1 MITAT
6 LRVTVPAHR
15 RNEVLDLLRSVIEP
29 TQVEP
34 GCLSCRIYQDLENE
48 EALLFEEEWNTQA
61 DLDRHIR
68 SDRYVKILAAIDM
81 SSKPPEIRFNTIA
94 RTKGIEAIGA
104 ARVKPAERM
113 DWPGVAKRRD

>member
-15 RNEVLDLLRSVIEP
+15 RSEVLDLLRSVIEP

-34 GCLSCRIYQDLENE
+34 GCLSCRLYQDLENE
-48 EALLFEEEWNTQA
+48 EALLFEEEWKTQA

-68 SDRYVKILAAIDM
+68 SDRYVQILAAIDM

-94 RTKGIEAIGA
+94 RTKGIEAIRA
-104 ARVKPAERM
+104 ARVKPAEPGE
-113 DWPGVAKRRD
+113 WPDIVEQRD

>member
-6 LRVTVPAHR
+6 LRVTVPANR
-15 RNEVLDLLRSVIEP
+15 RSEVLDLLRSVIEP

-34 GCLSCRIYQDLENE
+34 GCLSCRLYQDLENE
-48 EALLFEEEWNTQA
+48 EALLFEEEWKTQA

-94 RTKGIEAIGA
+94 RIRGIEAIRA
-104 ARVKPAERM
+104 ARVKPVEPRYWPDVAERP
-113 DWPGVAKRRD
+113 D

>member
-6 LRVTVPAHR
+6 LRVTVPADR

-34 GCLSCRIYQDLENE
+34 GCLSCRLYQDLENE
-48 EALLFEEEWNTQA
+48 EGLLFEEEWKTQA

-68 SDRYVKILAAIDM
+68 SDRYLKILAAIDM

-94 RTKGIEAIGA
+94 RTKGIEAIRA
-104 ARVKPAERM
+104 ARFKPAKPL
-113 DWPGVAKRRD
+113 DWPNVAEQSD